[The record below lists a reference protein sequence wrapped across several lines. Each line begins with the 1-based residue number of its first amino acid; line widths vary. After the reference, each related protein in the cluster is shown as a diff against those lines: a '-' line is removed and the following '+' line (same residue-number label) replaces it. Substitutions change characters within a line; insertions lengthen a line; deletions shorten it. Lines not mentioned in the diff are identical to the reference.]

1 MLTAMLAVQNLAG
14 RKYSLWDVN
23 VERSYHEQFTV
34 NAPPQA
40 AE

>member
-1 MLTAMLAVQNLAG
+1 VQNIAG

-23 VERSYHEQFTV
+23 VDRSYHEQLSV
-34 NAPPQA
+34 NALPQA